1 MTSEDRCRLTYAEGN
16 RIKQEAARPYVTR
29 GAWLCMGGVLVVL
42 ASLAIANVAAGL
54 PVFMGHSFEALTD
67 AILGGDA
74 NAVGRLARYETVST
88 CGQFISMAL
97 VFGGLAQWGFGDWIA
112 RQALK
117 KANDEKLKILERR
130 E

>member
-1 MTSEDRCRLTYAEGN
+1 MASEDRCRLTYAEGN
-16 RIKQEAARPYVTR
+16 RIKEEAAQPYVKK
-29 GAWLCMGGVLVVL
+29 GAWLCAGGVLALL

-54 PVFMGHSFEALTD
+54 PVFMGDSFEALTD

-74 NAVGRLARYETVST
+74 DAVVRLARYNTVST
-88 CGQFISMAL
+88 GGLIMSMAL
-97 VFGGLAQWGFGDWIA
+97 VFGGLALWEVGEWSA

-117 KANDEKLKILERR
+117 EANDEKLKILERK